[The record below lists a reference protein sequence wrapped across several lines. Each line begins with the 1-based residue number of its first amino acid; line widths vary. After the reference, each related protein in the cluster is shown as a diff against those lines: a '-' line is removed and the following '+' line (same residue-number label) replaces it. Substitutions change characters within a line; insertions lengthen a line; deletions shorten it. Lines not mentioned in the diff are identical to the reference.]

1 MNSDEYEE
9 IVNFIRKENYPEAAQ
24 VSRQKK
30 WYYKRRLTPPYF
42 IGESNKLK
50 VSLI

>member
-30 WYYKRRLTPPYF
+30 WYYKRRLTPP
-42 IGESNKLK
+42 I
-50 VSLI
+50 SLENPTNSR